1 MSDYG
6 SRFGKPAPE
15 PEDLETILARAMRA
29 EADRIMPAG
38 DGLAKIR
45 ARTEGRRS
53 VFSWFGSPAA
63 RPAMAVGA
71 LVFTLV
77 AGTLI
82 GLQVTGGGDG
92 GTEIADGPSDPV
104 IGQRFA
110 DSPLNTLMSPDPTP
124 EEEIGDTGGE
134 LPTPNAVFTTP
145 PPDIAFTVPVTED
158 QERRKTDGG
167 VPIDNGGNYV
177 AIQSPFSGTTIDPV
191 FTLAGIARVFEASIT
206 IDVSQNGKVL
216 KRTYATATEGAP
228 ELGDWQTTMQL
239 APGAYRIDA
248 YALSPQDGT
257 TKLASDSIWITVRP
271 PAATTAPASTS
282 SPRPSSS
289 PTALPTSSAAPSSD
303 VGTQQVPGTDP

>member
-1 MSDYG
+1 MSDFG
-6 SRFGKPAPE
+6 SRFGTPNPE

-29 EADRIMPAG
+29 EADRVMPAG

-45 ARTEGRRS
+45 ARTEGRRG
-53 VFSWFGSPAA
+53 VFTWFASPAA
-63 RPAMAVGA
+63 RPAMAVGT

-82 GLQVTGGGDG
+82 GLQMTGGDDG
-92 GTEIADGPSDPV
+92 GTDFADGPSDPV

-110 DSPLNTLMSPDPTP
+110 DSPFNTLMSPDPTP
-124 EEEIGDTGGE
+124 DEPIGAEGGE
-134 LPTPNAVFTTP
+134 RPTPNAVFTTP
-145 PPDIAFTVPVTED
+145 PTNSAFTVPVTED

-191 FTLAGIARVFEASIT
+191 FTVAGRARIFEANIT

-216 KRTYATATEGAP
+216 KRTYATATMGAP

-248 YALSPQDGT
+248 YALSPEDGT
-257 TKLASDSIWITVRP
+257 TKLASDSIWITVR
-271 PAATTAPASTS
+271 ASSSTTAPSSTS
-282 SPRPSSS
+282 SPRPSSA
-289 PTALPTSSAAPSSD
+289 PTALPTTSATPTSD
-303 VGTQQVPGTDP
+303 LRSQEVAGTEP